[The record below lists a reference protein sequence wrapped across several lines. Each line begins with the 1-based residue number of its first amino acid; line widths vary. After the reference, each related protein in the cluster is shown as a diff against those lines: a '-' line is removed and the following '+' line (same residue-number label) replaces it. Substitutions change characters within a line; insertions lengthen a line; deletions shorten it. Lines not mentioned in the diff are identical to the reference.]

1 MHLSR
6 FYLSEEKTR
15 FLLRKKQ
22 KNVQHNPYICGNFTK
37 DNMQEITIDQKLR
50 LELLW
55 WLLTA
60 LLVAL
65 IMAPIYFYTEDY
77 LFWNINIVYIVTF
90 ATVARYIFLLPT
102 TLIAKIQWFK
112 VMLIF
117 AVIPAIFLLIQEMN
131 RFQVFLDYNEPED
144 LIGLLPIDTSN
155 AMMSYV
161 RSEMVL
167 FSVGSVISLA
177 ILPFRMVR
185 SVWRYRNT
193 GKP

>member
-1 MHLSR
+1 
-6 FYLSEEKTR
+6 
-15 FLLRKKQ
+15 
-22 KNVQHNPYICGNFTK
+22 
-37 DNMQEITIDQKLR
+37 
-50 LELLW
+50 
-55 WLLTA
+55 
-60 LLVAL
+60 
-65 IMAPIYFYTEDY
+65 
-77 LFWNINIVYIVTF
+77 
-90 ATVARYIFLLPT
+90 
-102 TLIAKIQWFK
+102 LIATIQWFK
-112 VMLIF
+112 VLLIF

>member
-1 MHLSR
+1 
-6 FYLSEEKTR
+6 
-15 FLLRKKQ
+15 
-22 KNVQHNPYICGNFTK
+22 VPHNPYICGNFTK

-65 IMAPIYFYTEDY
+65 IMAPIYIYAVDFP
-77 LFWNINIVYIVTF
+77 FWNINIVYIVTF
-90 ATVARYIFLLPT
+90 ITVARYIFLLPT
-102 TLIAKIQWFK
+102 TLIATIQWFK